1 MENFLALLVGLGFWS
16 WLAIALVLMALETI
30 IPGVHFLWFG
40 LAAFIVGLL
49 VAMITAMGMGDAF
62 PFALQLVVF
71 ALLSVATVFGLKK
84 LTGADPNAH
93 QVDINAPGSQFI
105 GRIVVVEEAI
115 KSGRGKVRA
124 GDSVWLAEG
133 EDAYVG
139 AKVLVTGV
147 NGTALVVTNETE
159 DE

>member
-1 MENFLALLVGLGFWS
+1 MENILSLLAGLGFWN
-16 WLAIALVLMALETI
+16 WLALALVLMALETI
-30 IPGVHFLWFG
+30 VPGVHFLWFG
-40 LAAFIVGLL
+40 LAAFVVGLL
-49 VAMITAMGMGDAF
+49 VALMTALGFADAI

-71 ALLSVATVFGLKK
+71 ALLSVATVFGVKK
-84 LTGADPNAH
+84 LTGARANDH
-93 QVDINAPGSQFI
+93 HVDINAPGSQFI
-105 GRIVVVEEAI
+105 GRIVVVEEPI

-133 EDAYVG
+133 EDAYIG

-147 NGTALVVTNETE
+147 NGTALVVTTETE